1 MYSKLTIITFSYSI
15 IVYVYHLAIAK
26 AIVASYMHVLVS
38 SIQLSMHEKLTSN
51 FNKSIGINDLT
62 YATVAI
68 AS

>member
-1 MYSKLTIITFSYSI
+1 M
-15 IVYVYHLAIAK
+15 YVYHLAIAK

-62 YATVAI
+62 YTTVAI